1 MPVSKQFKHH
11 LVLPYNGPSGDYSF
25 ATGRRAK
32 HKGSFVFAD
41 SQNADFNSTADNEF
55 SIRASGG
62 ILLNGAVLHAS
73 DRNMKDDF
81 TDISTQEILDK
92 VVDMPITSWRFK
104 SEDNSVRHI
113 GPVAQDFMETFGYGL
128 DDKHITA
135 TDADGVA
142 LAAIQGLN
150 HKLERNQDNINQQLN
165 NRLEQ
170 KQAEIDRLSHTLQQ
184 NQDEMAQQNDRL
196 MSLEQRLLEL
206 ERTDG

>member
-1 MPVSKQFKHH
+1 MNTASRGGSTVSGGVSNTASGI
-11 LVLPYNGPSGDYSF
+11 LATVAGGRDNEASGDYSF
-25 ATGRRAK
+25 AAGRRAK
-32 HKGSFVFAD
+32 ATHQGSFVFAD
-41 SQNADFNSTADNEF
+41 SQDADFNSTADNEF

-150 HKLERNQDNINQQLN
+150 HKLE
-165 NRLEQ
+165 Q
-170 KQAEIDRLSHTLQQ
+170 KQAEIDRLNQTLQQ
-184 NQDEMAQQNDRL
+184 NKDEMAQRL